1 MGLEGLSYIA
11 AIVSAVLG
19 GGQLLTS
26 VLPFFHLKG
35 RYESLQQALR
45 GVRSPKDERYS
56 NVYGNLPT
64 LIKWLD
70 FGEVILGPV
79 QQRVMRQAV
88 LAGGALVTVIASIPI
103 NFGASKTGIEWH
115 DIAAIAFACLIPNL
129 TFLNNWFLPQSERE
143 FLRNFCALED
153 AFYRREVKPK
163 IDLFNKVV
171 SQEFPLFRAATD
183 EEYAQ
188 LLDKLRKSLRSP
200 ISAIAEGKPSKK

>member
-1 MGLEGLSYIA
+1 MKAFNRPFAAFVPRKTKGIVMSMGICPDSLS
-11 AIVSAVLG
+11 G
-19 GGQLLTS
+19 
-26 VLPFFHLKG
+26 
-35 RYESLQQALR
+35 
-45 GVRSPKDERYS
+45 
-56 NVYGNLPT
+56 
-64 LIKWLD
+64 LD

-79 QQRVMRQAV
+79 QQRAMQQAV

-171 SQEFPLFRAATD
+171 SQEFPFFRAATD
-183 EEYAQ
+183 EDYAQ
-188 LLDKLRKSLRSP
+188 LLDRLEEALPSA
-200 ISAIAEGKPSKK
+200 ISAIAEGKPSKKPVEMQIVDHVENPQKTD